1 MASFMLPSTRV
12 RVAVAQIRDTGV
24 WVKILKSNR
33 AGFIRRKE
41 LSWDR
46 RIGVMPTMPQVG
58 SEFDAIV
65 LEDDPQRGLVF
76 LSLRQ
81 AADPWDD
88 VGVRYRYRIG
98 QSVEGE
104 VVNVQHDRAFVQLEP
119 GIDAVVWRDDLPI
132 LRDLG
137 VEDLLWIGDRVRGL
151 VTKMS
156 PTLRQIDLS
165 LWGELRRLASVQE
178 QSHALADLLRTPE
191 PQPTS
196 LPHQDGSSDQ
206 EGLTETYRFLPP
218 IPRPHRFLVV
228 DDDVQDRERICEAL
242 KREFGVEVDGLSS
255 GDQALELVRGGH
267 SYGLAIVDVYL
278 DGELGPAVATRLRT
292 ARPGLPVLFVSRM
305 RVEKLDLD
313 FAPPSHD
320 PELNRAEAPVII
332 NGSELPV
339 VAEIEK
345 PTDPLIDKTDEEI
358 VDWVHRLCTGYWT
371 RVIASRSSP
380 GGSQSGFLERVGL
393 KSLAKRSLHE
403 RLLDALMTLRETIQ
417 ISQAMV
423 LELDTASKI
432 VSILAADPPVPPGI
446 AERAVGTLYH
456 SPARNVIEEEQ
467 EFRFT
472 EALRYEEARLR
483 NLFPDLRYRS
493 CFGLPLLIPGR
504 LTRHALFLFDERILG
519 FSTKSREGREQV
531 DRARLGA
538 GLLATTI
545 ENAILLDH
553 MRGYQEHC
561 SRGELLA
568 NLVHELNHKLD
579 GLNWE
584 TKLLQG
590 YCDKAQAAPDQARG
604 QKIADSVHRLAQQQG
619 SLSDLVKG
627 YTRLARHELDL
638 VNVNEAVTGV
648 LRQLEH
654 RARAAGIMFATDLSA
669 GLPKALAI
677 RPQLEQ
683 ILTNLILNSIQQIE
697 LKMQFFGQLHAEQ
710 GEQADLARVRQV
722 IVQTR
727 RIEGFT
733 GRPLE
738 IAVMDSGPGIHGQ
751 LHERV
756 FEMGYTTRPDG
767 AGLGLYISRN
777 LVEMT
782 GGSLSLAAS
791 LMFIG
796 TAFVVKLPCAKQEK
810 DEHHEQD

>member
-1 MASFMLPSTRV
+1 MTSSLFPSARV
-12 RVAVAQIRDTGV
+12 RVMVTQIRDTGV
-24 WVKILKSNR
+24 WVKILKNNR

-58 SEFDAIV
+58 SEFDAVV
-65 LEDDPQRGLVF
+65 LEDDSQRGLVF

-81 AADPWDD
+81 ANDPWAD
-88 VGVRYRYRIG
+88 VSIRYRYRIG
-98 QSVEGE
+98 QSVEGA

-156 PTLRQIDLS
+156 PTLRQIELS

-178 QSHALADLLRTPE
+178 PGHELVGLLYTPE
-191 PQPTS
+191 PQATAS
-196 LPHQDGSSDQ
+196 PHHAGSVDS
-206 EGLTETYRFLPP
+206 EGQTETYRFLPP

-228 DDDVQDRERICEAL
+228 DDDPQDRKRICGAL
-242 KREFGVEVDGLSS
+242 KKEFGVEVDDVSS
-255 GDQALELVRGGH
+255 GDQAVELLRAGR
-267 SYGLAIVDVYL
+267 SYGLAIIDVFL

-305 RVEKLDLD
+305 HVGKLDLD
-313 FAPPSHD
+313 SAPPAHD
-320 PELNRAEAPVII
+320 SELNKVEAPVII
-332 NGSELPV
+332 NGAELPV
-339 VAEIEK
+339 IAEIEK
-345 PTDPLIDKTDEEI
+345 PTEPVIDKSDEEI

-371 RVIASRSSP
+371 RVTASRPSP
-380 GGSQSGFLERVGL
+380 GGGQSGFLERVGL

-403 RLLDALMTLRETIQ
+403 RLLDALMILRETIQ

-432 VSILAADPPVPPGI
+432 VSILAADPPVPSGI

-472 EALRYEEARLR
+472 EALRHEETRLR

-519 FSTKSREGREQV
+519 FSAKSKEGREQL
-531 DRARLGA
+531 DRARLGTE
-538 GLLATTI
+538 LLAITI
-545 ENAILLDH
+545 ENSMLLDH

-590 YCDKAQAAPDQARG
+590 YCDKAQSAPDQAWG
-604 QKIADSVHRLAQQQG
+604 QKTADSVHRLAQQQA

-654 RARAAGIMFATDLSA
+654 RARAAGITFAADFSA

-710 GEQADLARVRQV
+710 GEQADLTRVRQV
-722 IVQTR
+722 IVKTR

-738 IAVMDSGPGIHGQ
+738 ITVMDSGPGIHGQ

-777 LVEMT
+777 LVEMM

-796 TAFVVKLPCAKQEK
+796 TAFVVKLPCAKQE
-810 DEHHEQD
+810 DEHYE